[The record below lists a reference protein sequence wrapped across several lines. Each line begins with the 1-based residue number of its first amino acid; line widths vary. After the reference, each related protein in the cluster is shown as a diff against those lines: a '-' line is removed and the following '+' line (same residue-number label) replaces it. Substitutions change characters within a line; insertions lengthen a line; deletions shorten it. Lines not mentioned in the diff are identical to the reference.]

1 MTPPSRAVAAVALA
15 TLVVLAGCGG
25 GGGGDQEPIEA
36 TADAAAV
43 GSEALSAA
51 GYAETEAT
59 SQRLNT
65 TVSVSMQGDVEIQAT
80 RDVNATLQVAR
91 YRRSTDAGPA
101 ALAVVSSPAVNPL
114 DDQFDVSEDPLAT
127 LETAEVVNR
136 AQDAYEVTG
145 LQQVGETERV
155 TVLGNGTRLAV
166 YEATADGEPV
176 TVYAGAVEHEGDFV
190 HVVAV
195 QPAGVDER
203 SRVLELARAVEH

>member
-1 MTPPSRAVAAVALA
+1 MTPPRRAVAAVALA
-15 TLVVLAGCGG
+15 SLVVLAGCGG
-25 GGGGDQEPIEA
+25 GSGGDQEPIEA

-51 GYAETEAT
+51 GYAETETT

-166 YEATADGEPV
+166 YEGTAGGEAV
-176 TVYAGAVEHEGDFV
+176 TVYAGSIEHEGDFV